1 MDQQYL
7 TQILTHLQIDQ
18 ALIDAIANQV
28 DDVVIDDWHHRL
40 YYEMQT
46 ELKLQAKVN
55 DSHIV
60 YRQIA
65 TIQKDDIYE
74 VNHKECEHIANLEH
88 FITVIKDNSD
98 TLATMCSSQLQI
110 IALF

>member
-1 MDQQYL
+1 MDQQYI

-28 DDVVIDDWHHRL
+28 DDAVIDDWHHHL
-40 YYEMQT
+40 YYDTQT

-55 DSHIV
+55 NSHII

-74 VNHKECEHIANLEH
+74 INHKECECIANLEH
-88 FITVIKDNSD
+88 FVTIIKDNND
-98 TLATMCSSQLQI
+98 TLATMCASQLQI
-110 IALF
+110 TALF

>member
-1 MDQQYL
+1 MDQQYVI
-7 TQILTHLQIDQ
+7 QILTYLQIDQ
-18 ALIDAIANQV
+18 ELIDAIANQV
-28 DDVVIDDWHHRL
+28 DDTIIDDWHHQL

-55 DSHIV
+55 DSHII

-74 VNHKECEHIANLEH
+74 INHKEFEGIASLEH
-88 FITVIKDNSD
+88 FITIIKGNSD
-98 TLATMCSSQLQI
+98 TLATMCATQLQVT
-110 IALF
+110 ALF